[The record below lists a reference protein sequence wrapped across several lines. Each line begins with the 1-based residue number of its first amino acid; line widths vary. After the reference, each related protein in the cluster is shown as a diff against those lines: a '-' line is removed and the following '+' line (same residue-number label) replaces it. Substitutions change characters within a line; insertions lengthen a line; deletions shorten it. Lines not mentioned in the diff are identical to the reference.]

1 MVNML
6 KVKVLKP
13 TLCQDENGQACIAPT
28 GRIVML
34 REGKARH
41 FINTGIVK
49 LAAAKDKLSVLEPYK
64 AAAPEKAK
72 NEAAEVG
79 MAVAKAIAD
88 LTNQNVNEKVK
99 PKEAQPEE
107 PSEAAK
113 AVKASGRTP
122 KEKPKEAQPEEPSKA
137 VKASG
142 RTPKETVFID
152 QDPNA

>member
-41 FINTGIVK
+41 FINTGVVK
-49 LAAAKDKLSVLEPYK
+49 LAAAKDELSVLEPYK

-88 LTNQNVNEKVK
+88 LTNQNEKAK

-113 AVKASGRTP
+113 V
-122 KEKPKEAQPEEPSKA
+122 

-152 QDPNA
+152 QDPNVR